1 MNMKIKNG
9 LSGDGTGVDSQVKTL
24 DGWVGGFE
32 FLAAD
37 TGQKIGSPHSIF
49 LPLGRNELLGVARL
63 FPLCNP
69 GNRERNDRT
78 DH

>member
-1 MNMKIKNG
+1 M
-9 LSGDGTGVDSQVKTL
+9 SGGGAGVDSQVKTL

-32 FLAAD
+32 FLTAD
-37 TGQKIGSPHSIF
+37 AGQKTGSPHSSPSRGRRSFI
-49 LPLGRNELLGVARL
+49 PLGRNELLGVVGL